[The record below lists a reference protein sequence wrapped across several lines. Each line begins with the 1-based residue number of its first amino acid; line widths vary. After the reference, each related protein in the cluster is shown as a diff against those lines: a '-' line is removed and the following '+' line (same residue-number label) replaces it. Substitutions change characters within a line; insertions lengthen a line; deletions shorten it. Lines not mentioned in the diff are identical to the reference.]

1 MSAQPEDYER
11 PADDEVIWV
20 SRAEMKR
27 EAQHMFE
34 LAEQLMRLAETERF
48 ALALPAPVEL
58 GLIEAKRL
66 TNANAQ
72 QRQLRHV
79 AKLLQRLNHEL
90 LQARLAPLQPDSEL
104 AQTIQ
109 QQAELWRNR
118 LLEEPSRLTEFLNT
132 FPSTDHQPL
141 RQSLMGSYREQ
152 QKRAADTPPG
162 DKERRLRKQLL
173 QYIRGLILQHTVV

>member
-1 MSAQPEDYER
+1 MSVQPEDYER
-11 PADDEVIWV
+11 PADDDIIYV

-27 EAQHMFE
+27 EAQQMFE
-34 LAEQLMRLAETERF
+34 LAEQLMRLGESDWL

-66 TNANAQ
+66 THANAQ

-79 AKLLQRLNHEL
+79 AKLLQRLNHAL
-90 LQARLAPLQPDSEL
+90 IQARLAPLQPDSAV

-109 QQAELWRNR
+109 QQAELWRSR
-118 LLEEPSRLTEFLNT
+118 LLEQPSRLTEFLND
-132 FPSTDHQPL
+132 FPSDDHQPL
-141 RQSLMGSYREQ
+141 RQSLLGAHREQ
-152 QKRAADTPPG
+152 QKRGAEAPLS

-173 QYIRGLILQHTVV
+173 QHIRGLILQHTAV